1 MAAVDKGTI
10 SNNALPIAFAT
21 ENPVRAKINGA
32 YVLITFTTDL
42 ADFAE
47 GFIQLT
53 WATGFPHAEISWPS
67 SVRWDG
73 NGQKPNPEPEQP
85 VRRQSDGNVPAD
97 AGTSIFK
104 FIRSGTEYFGRMVV
118 AGSPAL

>member
-10 SNNALPIAFAT
+10 SNNALAIAWST

-47 GFIQLT
+47 GYLQLT
-53 WATGFPHAEISWPS
+53 WATGFPHAEIAWPS
-67 SVRWDG
+67 NVRWEFY
-73 NGQKPNPEPEQP
+73 QKPNPTPVQP
-85 VRRQSDGNVPAD
+85 QRRQSDGNTPAD
-97 AGTSIFK
+97 AGTSVFK
-104 FIRSGTEYFGRMVV
+104 FIRSGSEYLGRMVI
-118 AGSPAL
+118 AGSPA